1 MKLNSEIFD
10 ALQLNHN
17 IITTAKVL
25 ELGYS
30 KAMLTKYVNAGLLDR
45 IGRGIYALPDTIID
59 DMYVLMLRSEK
70 IIFSHD
76 TALFLNGLSNRTPF
90 LHSVTIPNNTVLSKA
105 MSDECVCYYI
115 KPELHELGLTMKNTT
130 FGNRVRCYNIERTIC
145 DLLRSRKRCDE
156 ETVIDAIKNY
166 AATEKKDLNRL
177 ASYADTFKVAK
188 ELRKYM
194 EVLL

>member
-1 MKLNSEIFD
+1 MKLNSEIFE
-10 ALQLNHN
+10 AIKLNN
-17 IITTAKVL
+17 STISTAKVL

-30 KAMLTKYVNAGLLDR
+30 KTMLTKYVNAGLLER
-45 IGRGIYALPDTIID
+45 IGRGIYALPDTIVD
-59 DMYVLMLRSEK
+59 DMYVFMLRSEK

-90 LHSVTIPNNTVLSKA
+90 LHSVTIPNNATLSKA
-105 MSDECVCYYI
+105 MSDECVCYYV
-115 KPELHELGLTMKNTT
+115 KSELHELGLTMRNTT

-145 DLLRSRKRCDE
+145 DLLRSRKRCDD

-166 AATEKKDLNRL
+166 AAAEKKDLNRL
-177 ASYADTFKVAK
+177 ASYANTFKVAK